1 MDYYM
6 HDIPGRLRIESPA
19 LKDNDANAQRFEA
32 FVKSIPG
39 VTSVEM
45 KLDIGSA
52 IMHYDRTR
60 IDHTR
65 LIDLLDKS
73 GYFDHLKAKTL
84 DDRIKEGV
92 EEVADVAIK
101 AAVGEVTE

>member
-19 LKDNDANAQRFEA
+19 LKNNGANAQKFEA

-39 VTSVEM
+39 VTAVEM

-52 IMHYDRTR
+52 IMHYDTTR
-60 IDHTR
+60 IDHAK
-65 LIDLLDKS
+65 LIELLDKS
-73 GYFDHLKAKTL
+73 GYFNHLKAKTL
-84 DDRIKEGV
+84 EDRIEKGV
-92 EEVADVAIK
+92 EEVANAVVQ
-101 AAVGEVTE
+101 AAVGEVE

>member
-6 HDIPGRLRIESPA
+6 HDIPGRLRIESPV

>member
-1 MDYYM
+1 VDYYI
-6 HDIPGRLRIESPA
+6 HDIPGRLRIESPV

>member
-1 MDYYM
+1 VNYYI

-19 LKDNDANAQRFEA
+19 LKDNAAHAQSFET

-45 KLDIGSA
+45 KVDIGSA
-52 IMHYDRTR
+52 TIHYDRTR
-60 IDHTR
+60 MDHTK
-65 LIDLLDKS
+65 LIGLLDKS

-84 DDRIKEGV
+84 DDRIKEDV
-92 EEVADVAIK
+92 EKIADVAIK
-101 AAVGEVTE
+101 AAIGEIGE